1 MKMRLVVILLAS
13 LAFGAT
19 LSAQET
25 EENPVKKLFFDQL
38 TLFPQEKIYV
48 QTDRGSY
55 LPGDTIW
62 MRVYLVDAIFLKQAN
77 VSRYVYVEL
86 INPAKGL
93 VERVKLRPDSTG
105 CFYGQIPLDGELGEG
120 DYLLRAYTR
129 FMENVG
135 EDYFFTKQI
144 YISNP
149 VSEKITV
156 DFNYRPQGND
166 IEAQFSF
173 YAKGEKE
180 KLVPEQCVVYKGST
194 PAENMKTVSF
204 KERSGACSFT
214 GKEISKEKV
223 FLLQAVFENK
233 IYKKYFKIPDI
244 DKTFDVS
251 FFPEGGYAPLSV
263 NTTIAFK
270 AINGRGWS
278 EDVKGQVFDDQNNL
292 CTEFEST
299 HLGMGS
305 FNLRYSPGRKYYAM
319 CTSKEKIVKRFDLP
333 APSDSAISLKTVWN
347 ENKLLVSILKSPDI
361 QLPPCAQLIVHI
373 RGVPIYAEPWD
384 ESKNYIAF
392 EKDLFPAGVV
402 HLLLIDKDRNILSE
416 RLVFSSQKSA
426 VANVTVESD
435 KEKYHTRD
443 RINLS
448 IHIADENKVPLPG
461 NFSLAV
467 VDENGSN
474 ADSTSN
480 IISTLLLSSE
490 IKGYIESP
498 ASYVQKNDRRT
509 TAALDVLMMTQGWR
523 RYDIP
528 NLLKGKLRKTLQYPV
543 ELGEE
548 IEGKAEG
555 VFSSLKD
562 GSISLLA
569 LKDSVEGVAAA
580 KTDHSGRFIFKNLEY
595 SEGTRYIIQAMTNR
609 GSRKAFLEVDS
620 LRRFPS
626 LVFPQ
631 ELIRKEPMQNDTL
644 SVSNKR
650 FLAFE
655 GMKTYNLGE
664 VMVTAKRKT
673 PVITD
678 SPYYSVTS
686 SKVITAKDIE
696 GWHLNS
702 AYDLLRRLPGV
713 TVSGSDVRYRGNKP
727 MLLLDNVPTEDF
739 DYAMLSIDDIQ
750 DAFINSGAT
759 MGAIFGSIGSNGAI
773 VINTKKGFVQTNKI
787 NSNIKVVKAFGYRQP
802 VKFYSPVYSTESE
815 KNNHRPDYRTTLF
828 WNPNVQVDNT
838 GTASLSFYAADIPT
852 SYRVVLEGISSL
864 GHLIYSADKEIS
876 VEAQK

>member
-1 MKMRLVVILLAS
+1 MKMRLVLVLLA
-13 LAFGAT
+13 LFAFGT
-19 LSAQET
+19 ILPAQET
-25 EENPVKKLFFDQL
+25 EENPIKKLFFDQL
-38 TLFPQEKIYV
+38 SLFPQEKIYV
-48 QTDRGSY
+48 QTDRSSY

-62 MRVYLVDAIFLKQAN
+62 MRVHLVDAIFLKQAN
-77 VSRYVYVEL
+77 ASRYAYVEL

-156 DFNYRPQGND
+156 DFSYQPQGNNV
-166 IEAQFSF
+166 EAQFSF

-194 PAENMKTVSF
+194 PAGNAKTVSF
-204 KERSGACSFT
+204 KEKSGACTFT
-214 GKEISKEKV
+214 GKEISKDKV
-223 FLLQAVFENK
+223 FLLQAVVENR

-251 FFPEGGYAPLSV
+251 FFPEGGYSPLSV
-263 NTTIAFK
+263 NATIAFK
-270 AINGRGWS
+270 AINNRGWS
-278 EDVKGQVFDDQNNL
+278 EDVKGQVFDDQNRL

-299 HLGMGS
+299 HLGMGC
-305 FNLRYSPGRKYYAM
+305 FNLLYSPGRKYYAM
-319 CTSKEKIVKRFDLP
+319 CTSKDKIVKRFDLP
-333 APSDSAISLKTVWN
+333 AASDSAISLKTVWN
-347 ENKLLVSILKSPDI
+347 ENKLFVSVLKSPDI
-361 QLPPCAQLIVHI
+361 QLPTGTQLVIHM

-384 ESKNYIAF
+384 DRKNYVVFA
-392 EKDLFPAGVV
+392 KDLFPAGIV

-426 VANVTVESD
+426 VASVTVESD

-448 IHIADENKVPLPG
+448 VHIADENKAPLSG

-474 ADSTSN
+474 VDSTSN

-498 ASYVQKNDRRT
+498 ASYIQKNDRKA
-509 TAALDVLMMTQGWR
+509 TALLDVLMMTQGWR

-528 NLLKGKLRKTLQYPV
+528 NLLKGKLSKTLQYPV
-543 ELGEE
+543 ESGEE

-562 GSISLLA
+562 GNVSLIA
-569 LKDSVEGVAAA
+569 LKDSVEGVAVA
-580 KTDHSGRFIFKNLEY
+580 KTDHSGKFVFKNLEY
-595 SEGTRYIIQAMTNR
+595 SDGTRYIIQAMTNR

-620 LRRFPS
+620 IRRFPS
-626 LVFPQ
+626 LVFPH
-631 ELIRKEPMQNDTL
+631 ELIRRELTQKDTL
-644 SVSNKR
+644 SEPNKKFR
-650 FLAFE
+650 AFD
-655 GMKTYNLGE
+655 GMKTYNLSE
-664 VMVTAKRKT
+664 VMVTAKRKA

-696 GWHLNS
+696 DWHLNS
-702 AYDLLRRLPGV
+702 VYDLLRRLPGV
-713 TVSGSDVRYRGNKP
+713 TVSGSDVRYRRNKP

-739 DYAMLSIDDIQ
+739 DYDMLSIDDIQ
-750 DAFINSGAT
+750 DAFINSGAM
-759 MGAIFGSIGSNGAI
+759 MGSIFGSIGSNGAI

-787 NSNIKVVKAFGYRQP
+787 NSNIKVVKAFGYQQP

-815 KNNHRPDYRTTLF
+815 KNNNSPDYRTTLF
-828 WNPNVQVDNT
+828 WNPNVQVDST
-838 GTASLSFYAADIPT
+838 GTVGLSFYAADIPT
-852 SYRVVLEGISSL
+852 TYRIVLEGVTSL

-876 VEAQK
+876 VESQK